1 MNTPWPVSQP
11 SPLSGPTEDTDL
23 KSETSCPPREPCR
36 PCASKPPSPAR
47 SHRSMSP
54 AFQKSP
60 WEPWQPVNPPRGH
73 AGPTSLPAGLCT
85 GSQACGPASGHSLT
99 PDSPPAPS
107 VTVKLQRVCVFLEPL
122 CQNKISQIQ
131 HNHAASRPQAVCLSL
146 TDSDSSGRKA
156 AERPLEQH

>member
-99 PDSPPAPS
+99 PDSPRLHPLQSSSS
-107 VTVKLQRVCVFLEPL
+107 VSAFSWNLCAKIKSVKY
-122 CQNKISQIQ
+122 NTITQ
-131 HNHAASRPQAVCLSL
+131 HQATGCLSQ
-146 TDSDSSGRKA
+146 
-156 AERPLEQH
+156 PN